1 MERNESFK
9 VIADIFT
16 ICNCVNLQ
24 SMLKIVEKKL
34 NKFIYLALLSRH
46 HGGWRTPSPPSP
58 FHTVGISTPIRE
70 REREKRE
77 WSILIAFCWKLTRIL
92 KFAMRIISNQFFRYD
107 SLKVSIWRMQI
118 KHFYKFYLSLSKQNI
133 PWRKQLTWCHTGI
146 RKMHYHI
153 QCTTRDS

>member
-1 MERNESFK
+1 MNHSRWSQIFLQYATVLIFNLCSKLLKKNWINSF
-9 VIADIFT
+9 ILPYYPDITEADEPHPHLLPFILLAFQ
-16 ICNCVNLQ
+16 LPY
-24 SMLKIVEKKL
+24 EK
-34 NKFIYLALLSRH
+34 
-46 HGGWRTPSPPSP
+46 
-58 FHTVGISTPIRE
+58 
-70 REREKRE
+70 EREKRE